1 MSSHTVTS
9 PADENGVEDTLDAHT
24 TVLRWIAGILTAGAA
39 WMLAPI
45 LVPFVLALA
54 LAIALTPLV
63 RLIERMGLGRTVSS
77 LACLVLVTGA
87 LMLTA
92 GLLAYQAGTI
102 LQQSNRYVERL
113 SRLLASMTTA
123 VGGERLM
130 ISLGAVR
137 PSQESPGPQ
146 GANPGG
152 ENDNPAATADGAD
165 QGGEMSGPARLDP
178 VAFWNQF
185 LRSNLRLLGGWLVT
199 GIGGFVGMIGSAVI
213 CLSFVFYLLQ
223 TRSEWTDRLLR
234 VLYFLGLRP
243 QRDSLERVQ
252 STITVFGGF
261 VVMVSICGAV
271 VIGTAAWLIGL
282 PQPFLW
288 GVVFGLLEFVPYF
301 GPMVGGTLLTLVAL
315 TTGEGSWWQPMTM
328 LCVILAWLTVEGYV
342 IAPMVYGRAVRFD
355 PVMVLVAIL
364 FFGWLWGPLGMVT
377 ALPVMVML
385 RELAIMSPE
394 TPALDA
400 LMEPQQSAS
409 TAHASHS

>member
-1 MSSHTVTS
+1 MSSHCVTDH
-9 PADENGVEDTLDAHT
+9 ADENVVEESLDAHT
-24 TVLRWIAGILTAGAA
+24 TLLRWIAGLLTAGAA

-54 LAIALTPLV
+54 LAIALSPLV
-63 RLIERMGLGRTVSS
+63 RRIERIGLGRTGSS
-77 LACLVLVTGA
+77 LVCLLLVTGA
-87 LMLTA
+87 LILTA
-92 GLLAYQAGTI
+92 GLLTYQAGTI
-102 LQQSNRYVERL
+102 LQQSDRYIDRL
-113 SRLLASMTTA
+113 SQLLATTTKA

-130 ISLGAVR
+130 VSLGAIR
-137 PSQESPGPQ
+137 PSEEAPGPH

-152 ENDNPAATADGAD
+152 QADHPAVTSDSGEQRGEISKPAT
-165 QGGEMSGPARLDP
+165 LDP
-178 VAFWNQF
+178 VAFWEQF

-199 GIGGFVGMIGSAVI
+199 GIGGFVGLIGSAVI

-223 TRSEWTDRLLR
+223 TRSEWIDRLLR

-243 QRDSLERVQ
+243 RRDSLERVQ

-282 PQPFLW
+282 PQPYLW
-288 GVVFGLLEFVPYF
+288 GVIFGLLEFVPYF

-315 TTGEGSWWQPMTM
+315 TTGQGSWWQPVTM
-328 LCVILAWLTVEGYV
+328 LIVILGWLTLEGYV

-385 RELAIMSPE
+385 RELANISPE

-400 LMEPQQSAS
+400 LMEPQYSAT
-409 TAHASHS
+409 TAHASR